1 VVDALCKAIRPIEF
15 KDLKYYSMSNQ
26 WDNFVVVPMRNGST
40 FSNLAWFLLANSF
53 VGDTPV
59 LDEDK
64 FYLHIPRPLN
74 KEAIEHFNFKKN
86 NIAYFTELSSI
97 EENISN
103 IFNVVNHIHC
113 FNELISNIEDVGVE
127 VLQTYLS
134 PLMEKVTIYTV
145 KTDEVICQVRK
156 DSTDEFLLEILGV
169 CADAIQPYELP
180 EDQNIN
186 INISDCYEWAELL
199 NEALTELQLYKWQNL
214 FK

>member
-1 VVDALCKAIRPIEF
+1 
-15 KDLKYYSMSNQ
+15 MQSNK
-26 WDNFVVVPMRNGST
+26 T
-40 FSNLAWFLLANSF
+40 YLAWFLLANSF

-113 FNELISNIEDVGVE
+113 FNELISNIEDVGVDI
-127 VLQTYLS
+127 LQTYLS

-145 KTDEVICQVRK
+145 KTDEIICQVRK
-156 DSTDEFLLEILGV
+156 DSTDEFLLEILDV

-180 EDQNIN
+180 EDQKIN

-199 NEALTELQLYKWQNL
+199 NDALTELQLYKWQNL
-214 FK
+214 FA